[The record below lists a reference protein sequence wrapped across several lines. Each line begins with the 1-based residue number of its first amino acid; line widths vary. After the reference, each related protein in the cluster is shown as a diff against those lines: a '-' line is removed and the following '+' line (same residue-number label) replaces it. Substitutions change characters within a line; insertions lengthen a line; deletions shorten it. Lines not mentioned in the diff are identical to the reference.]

1 MMKGRLPRT
10 LSRALGVGWV
20 CSAPPGQGR
29 GSGLPQCPVLH
40 TKPSPTAQCLP
51 PAHTGFLSRLCI
63 PQDVQE
69 LQQEPRA
76 YLWEAMASVSPYR
89 LCRL

>member
-20 CSAPPGQGR
+20 CS
-29 GSGLPQCPVLH
+29 GLPQCPVLH
-40 TKPSPTAQCLP
+40 TKPSPTAHCLP
-51 PAHTGFLSRLCI
+51 PAHTGFLSWLCI

>member
-20 CSAPPGQGR
+20 CSAPPSQGR
-29 GSGLPQCPVLH
+29 GSGLPQCCVLH
-40 TKPSPTAQCLP
+40 TKPSPTTQCLP
-51 PAHTGFLSRLCI
+51 TLGLSQLCI

-69 LQQEPRA
+69 LWQEPQA